1 MYIGIDLGATKIES
15 VVLRDDGSELQRSRI
30 ESPKNYNKTLE
41 VITKVVIDIERKYK
55 KNLSVGVC
63 HPGSSNVDTGLIQN
77 SFNSPWLN
85 NKNFTEDISKSLN
98 RNISCE
104 NDANCFAL
112 SEAYDGAA
120 KNHKTVFGIILG
132 SGCGGGLII
141 NKKIIVGPNAFT
153 GEWGHIPLGEPD
165 SKNNIEEYISGKGLE
180 RQFFSKF
187 KKNLTAKE
195 IFKNA
200 KSNSINEIE
209 MINKFKNNLSRSLS
223 LIINVIDPD
232 AIVFGGGL
240 SNEIESLD
248 QIKSITE
255 KYLSNFNNI
264 EKVKLKTSFLK
275 PKYGDASGVRGA
287 AFLCRQNVI

>member
-1 MYIGIDLGATKIES
+1 MHIGIDLGATKIES
-15 VVLRDDGSELQRSRI
+15 VVLEKDGSELQRGRI
-30 ESPKNYNKTLE
+30 ESPKSYEKTLE
-41 VITKVVIDIERKYK
+41 FITKIVTDIEKKYK
-55 KNLSVGVC
+55 KKLNVGIC
-63 HPGSSNVDTGLIQN
+63 HPGSSNTDTGLIQN

-85 NKNFTEDISKSLN
+85 NKNFVDDISKNLN
-98 RNISCE
+98 RKISCE

-112 SEAYDGAA
+112 SEAYDGVA
-120 KNHKTVFGIILG
+120 KDYKTVFGIILG

-141 NKKIIVGPNAFT
+141 NKKILIGPNAFT
-153 GEWGHIPLGEPD
+153 GEWGHIPLGKPD

-180 RQFFSKF
+180 RQFFTKF

-195 IFKNA
+195 IFYNA
-200 KSNSINEIE
+200 RSNSSNEIE
-209 MINKFKNNLSRSLS
+209 MINEFKNNLSRSLS
-223 LIINVIDPD
+223 LIINMIDPD

-240 SNEIESLD
+240 SKEIESLD

-264 EKVKLKTSFLK
+264 KKVNLKTSFLK

-287 AFLCRQNVI
+287 AFLSRQNTI